1 MTNTELHSE
10 LIDSNNV
17 TRVSIP
23 EIKIDQK
30 KANFAQ

>member
-17 TRVSIP
+17 TRLSIP
-23 EIKIDQK
+23 DTKIGQQQT
-30 KANFAQ
+30 NFVQ

>member
-10 LIDSNNV
+10 LIDSNNI

-23 EIKIDQK
+23 DAKIEHQQT
-30 KANFAQ
+30 NFA